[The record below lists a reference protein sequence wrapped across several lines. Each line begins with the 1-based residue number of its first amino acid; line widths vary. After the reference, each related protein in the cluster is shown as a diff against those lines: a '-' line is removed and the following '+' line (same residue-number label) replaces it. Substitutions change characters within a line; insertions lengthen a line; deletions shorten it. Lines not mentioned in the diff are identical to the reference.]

1 MNIKPRQ
8 SMAKTTLF
16 DMRADQIVGRDF
28 ERCEAAA
35 PERRGPGSPLRAA
48 CAENGGYQETA
59 EQCAAGDFP
68 QNAPAE
74 PVRSSV
80 LKAEHLTKQ
89 VQSPEGL
96 LTIVHDVSLDIASG
110 ESIAVVGPSG
120 AGKSTLLALLAG
132 LDLPTG
138 GRVLLEGRD
147 LTQLDEDGRAL
158 VRARRVGFVFQSFHL
173 LPSLTA
179 LENVMLPLE
188 LARHPQAREAALETL
203 RQVGLRDRARH
214 YPRQLSGGEQ
224 QRVALARAFVTQ
236 PAVLFADEPTG
247 NLDAATGARIGQLLF
262 EMNARSR
269 TTLVL
274 VTHDDDL
281 ATRCERIVHMEAGG
295 LG

>member
-1 MNIKPRQ
+1 
-8 SMAKTTLF
+8 
-16 DMRADQIVGRDF
+16 MRA
-28 ERCEAAA
+28 E
-35 PERRGPGSPLRAA
+35 S
-48 CAENGGYQETA
+48 
-59 EQCAAGDFP
+59 AAGGFP
-68 QNAPAE
+68 PQTNAQAQA
-74 PVRSSV
+74 VHSSV

-110 ESIAVVGPSG
+110 ESVAVVGPSG

-132 LDLPTG
+132 LDLPSA

-147 LTQLDEDGRAL
+147 LTRLDEDGRAL
-158 VRARRVGFVFQSFHL
+158 VRAQRVGVVFPAFPHR
-173 LPSLTA
+173 PPLTA

-188 LARHPQAREAALETL
+188 LAGHARAREAALETL
-203 RQVGLRDRARH
+203 RQVGLKERARH

-262 EMNARSR
+262 EMNAHSR

-274 VTHDDDL
+274 VTHDSDL

-295 LG
+295 LR